1 MKLIYLLTIA
11 LCATYLS
18 FAQNQTDS
26 LLKSVSRNNKAIIS
40 NQHFGDAKKL
50 SYRTGLYPKNPEVEY
65 NYLWGNPKD
74 IGNQTEFNI
83 TQSFDF
89 PMVYYYKNKMSSQQA
104 AKIGYEQKYFTNDIQ
119 LQARLVCYELIYLNK
134 REIEIT
140 QRLQDAEKY
149 FQMYQQKFKSGD
161 VSVVEFNKA
170 KLNLLV
176 TQNEHRLNETE
187 RNNFLQDLKEL
198 NGGIEFAFTDT
209 VYPPKTDLMPFDSGL
224 KRFTENNPLLQS
236 LESEVEINNLQLK
249 EAKANWFPKFE
260 LGYRSEKILHQNLRG
275 IHLGM
280 TIPLWEG
287 VNTIQHQKVNTLY
300 SASSIEAYKTKS
312 EIEIRK
318 LFDKAVSLKQVL
330 DETEN
335 VLETSNNRVVLNQ
348 MLEVGQI
355 SFIEYL
361 LETSY
366 LYKIIDDYLQTE
378 KEYNITVAKLY
389 RYENKY

>member
-1 MKLIYLLTIA
+1 MKLIFFLIIN
-11 LCATYLS
+11 LCATFIM

-26 LLKSVSRNNKAIIS
+26 FLKSVTRNNKAIIS

-50 SYRTGLYPKNPEVEY
+50 SYRTGLYPKNPEIEY
-65 NYLWGNPKD
+65 NHLWGNPKD

-89 PMVYYYKNKMSSQQA
+89 PMVYYYKNKISNRQA
-104 AKIGYEQKYFTNDIQ
+104 AKIEHEQKYFENDIQ
-119 LQARLVCYELIYLNK
+119 LQARLVCYELIILNK
-134 REIEIT
+134 RKIEIT

-149 FQMYQQKFKSGD
+149 FQMYQQKFTTGD
-161 VSVVEFNKA
+161 VSVVELNKA
-170 KLNLLV
+170 KLNLLAA
-176 TQNEHRLNETE
+176 QNEHRLNETE
-187 RNNFLQDLKEL
+187 RYNIRQDLKEL
-198 NGGIEFAFTDT
+198 NGGNDFDFTET
-209 VYPPKTDLMPFDSGL
+209 SYPPLQDLL
-224 KRFTENNPLLQS
+224 AYEAVLATFTQNSHSLQFY
-236 LESEVEINNLQLK
+236 ESDVLINNLQLK

-260 LGYRSEKILHQNLRG
+260 LGYRSEKILHQSLRG
-275 IHLGM
+275 FHLGM

-287 VNTIQHQKVNTLY
+287 ANTIQHQKINSLY
-300 SASSIEAYKTKS
+300 SVSSLEAYKIKS
-312 EIEIRK
+312 EIELGK
-318 LFDKAVSLKQVL
+318 LYNRVVVLRQVL

-335 VLETSNNRVVLNQ
+335 ILKTANNKEVINQ

-378 KEYNITVAKLY
+378 KEYNITVAKLH
-389 RYENKY
+389 RYESKY